1 MKLLG
6 LITSIAGKNKTLE
19 NVTGLFVGENSKKRN
34 IGFAGFAVSVILFQM
49 DYIDADLF
57 DTLILVCAGWTGV
70 AFSNKLSK
78 LGDALKDTKKK
89 KATKKK

>member
-1 MKLLG
+1 MNILG
-6 LITSIAGKNKTLE
+6 IINKVTGGSKIAE

-49 DYIDADLF
+49 DYIDVELF
-57 DTLILVCAGWTGV
+57 DTLVLVCAGWTGI
-70 AFSNKLSK
+70 AFSNKLTK

-89 KATKKK
+89 K

>member
-1 MKLLG
+1 MNILG
-6 LITSIAGKNKTLE
+6 IISKVTGGSKIAE

-49 DYIDADLF
+49 DYIDVELF
-57 DTLILVCAGWTGV
+57 DTLILVSAGWTGI
-70 AFSNKLSK
+70 AFSSKLTK

-89 KATKKK
+89 K

>member
-1 MKLLG
+1 MNILG
-6 LITSIAGKNKTLE
+6 IISKVTGGSKIAE

-49 DYIDADLF
+49 DYIDVELF
-57 DTLILVCAGWTGV
+57 DTLVLVCAGWTGI
-70 AFSNKLSK
+70 AFSNKLTK

-89 KATKKK
+89 K